1 MAFGITKVPAPVK
14 LSEKV
19 VRDFIA
25 KYPPIRGERPKRS
38 GRIKKMV
45 KLLEGGNFV
54 MCDWAIIHCL
64 ENDTWYRGNGQH
76 SSYTLQCLL
85 DGSVPQGDD
94 KAKIKKIEADFPLGV
109 PVVIKECFCD
119 TEAELIDVFDMF
131 DNQMS
136 SRSSDD
142 KLGIF
147 MAAYDELRFTEVKIV
162 KDALQGVDFL
172 RKHDKSQLHESLR
185 SVQVRDASDRG
196 QLLSVNSVREFIE
209 FIVEH
214 PVTPYPYRAN
224 AGAMAAVYE
233 AWLPRTKESEI
244 EVEALLYEAQPE
256 AEKSGKAI
264 RAGLSKK
271 GHGADWFWSK
281 SSTALRKIRTAIA
294 TDQQTVIKLLKLAK
308 EADIEEAA

>member
-19 VRDFIA
+19 VRDFI
-25 KYPPIRGERPKRS
+25 KDYPPIKGERPKRS
-38 GRIKKMV
+38 GRIRKLV
-45 KLLEGGNFV
+45 KLLEDGNFV
-54 MCDWAIIHCL
+54 MCDWAIIHCR

-85 DGSVPQGDD
+85 DGTTPSGDD
-94 KAKIKKIEADFPLGV
+94 NAKMKPIEAAFPKGV
-109 PVVIKECFCD
+109 PVVIKECYCD

-136 SRSSDD
+136 SRSADD

-147 MAAYDELRFTEVKIV
+147 MAAYDELRFTEVKVV
-162 KDALQGVDFL
+162 KDALKGVDFL
-172 RKHDKSQLHESLR
+172 RKNDKSEIHENLR
-185 SVQVRDASDRG
+185 SQIVKDASDRG
-196 QLLSVNSVREFIE
+196 QLLNVNAVREFIE
-209 FIVEH
+209 FMVEH

-224 AGAMAAVYE
+224 AGATAAVYE

-244 EVEALLYEAQPE
+244 EVETLLYEAQPE

-271 GHGADWFWSK
+271 GHGADWYWSK
-281 SSTALRKIRTAIA
+281 SSTALRKIRAAIR
-294 TDQQTVIKLLKLAK
+294 TDYQTVVKLLEIAK
-308 EADIEEAA
+308 EADLEEAA